1 MKMLYYFLDT
11 ILAGIWGLTII
22 DLIAILSVGSFDIIN
37 DSVKV
42 LFAIAGLIY
51 LAVIKIPHEIKMNKL
66 NRKEKKEQI
75 KKLEKENE

>member
-1 MKMLYYFLDT
+1 MRWFLDI
-11 ILAGIWGLTII
+11 ILTGIWGLTII
-22 DLIAILSVGSFDIIN
+22 DLFAIYGGFDIIN

-42 LFAIAGLIY
+42 FLAIGGLIY
-51 LAVIKIPHEIKMNKL
+51 LFFIKIPHEIKMNKL